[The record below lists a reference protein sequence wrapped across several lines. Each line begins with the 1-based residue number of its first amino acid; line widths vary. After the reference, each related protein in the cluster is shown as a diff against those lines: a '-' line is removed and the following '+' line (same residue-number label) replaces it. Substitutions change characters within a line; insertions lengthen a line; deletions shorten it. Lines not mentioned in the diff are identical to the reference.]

1 MDMPCAKTLFSQ
13 KVKTEIPASPPKKS
27 DKKLKNDEL
36 MRQNKKEPTARRRLA
51 HREEKLNAYRLNGRS
66 PIEDRYSLA
75 LTIPSIHM
83 TRIM

>member
-13 KVKTEIPASPPKKS
+13 KVKTEFPASSPKKL
-27 DKKLKNDEL
+27 KKLKNDEL

-51 HREEKLNAYRLNGRS
+51 HREEKLNVYRLNGRS